1 MDDYLDADGKPRK
14 DIGEGAH
21 VGFGGIDES
30 NDPMRLGAQVRSRTY
45 NRTHIDLNQDDYRPE
60 EVARLLGTTVEVI
73 MRAIYQ
79 GELKANRQGL
89 DVICIEHADLA
100 DWLRRRGPGV

>member
-14 DIGEGAH
+14 DIDEGAR
-21 VGFGGIDES
+21 VGFGGIDEGE
-30 NDPMRLGAQVRSRTY
+30 DPMRLGAQTRSRTY

-73 MRAIYQ
+73 MRAIYE